1 MSICLAAGSLGM
13 RITAVLLGAILI
25 SRPRVTM
32 ASMTASAIAFAA
44 EGKSCALSTTRA
56 DRSHGGWIRR
66 QRGASGKQGSQMS
79 IAPRKDLAR
88 REQEDFTA
96 NREITVAQFRQRCAQ
111 ILRSYE
117 ERRPGQEWSRLEK
130 LIRGMPKRLAKC
142 KARRYGRCGK

>member
-1 MSICLAAGSLGM
+1 
-13 RITAVLLGAILI
+13 
-25 SRPRVTM
+25 
-32 ASMTASAIAFAA
+32 MTP
-44 EGKSCALSTTRA
+44 SCACVSV
-56 DRSHGGWIRR
+56 
-66 QRGASGKQGSQMS
+66 
-79 IAPRKDLAR
+79 RKDLAR